1 MPCNQKLIVMKKTL
15 TIAIMLLFAIASVSA
30 KDVIITRDGKKIE
43 CYVVKTNS
51 KGVEYR
57 TNNPDNG
64 PIFELTNDEAA
75 TITFESGE
83 VYVFQTSAPETVK
96 YGSLTPEIDSDGL
109 PKPIE
114 GMAVR
119 RESDDAY
126 YMGSMKMDEEQFE
139 RFLQRNCTPAYERF
153 RTGVKLKR
161 TGWAL
166 FGVGIGMTI
175 SGVALVASGV
185 RYYKVTS
192 KSTSIEVTEITDP
205 VNRSLYIPG
214 AIFLSFGS
222 AALTASIP
230 LLCVGIHKKDHAYE
244 TYNEQ
249 CTNRQA
255 YSHNNEVRLNLSASH
270 NGLGFSLN
278 F

>member
-1 MPCNQKLIVMKKTL
+1 MKKSL

-43 CYVVKTNS
+43 CYVVKTSS

-57 TNNPDNG
+57 TNNPDSG
-64 PIFELTNDEAA
+64 PVFELTNDEAA

-83 VYVFQTSAPETVK
+83 VYVFQASVPETPK
-96 YGSLTPEIDSDGL
+96 SGSLTPDIDSDGL

-114 GMAVR
+114 GMAIR

-126 YMGSMKMDEEQFE
+126 FMGTMKMDEEQFE

-153 RTGVKLKR
+153 RSGVQLKR

-166 FGVGIGMTI
+166 FGTGAGLFI
-175 SGVALVASGV
+175 SGIALYASGYRV
-185 RYYKVTS
+185 YTYNSNTELWYYENKA
-192 KSTSIEVTEITDP
+192 
-205 VNRSLYIPG
+205 SLWIPG
-214 AIFLSFGS
+214 AIFMSFGS
-222 AALTASIP
+222 AALSASIP

-249 CTNRQA
+249 CTNRRA
-255 YSHNNEVRLNLSASH
+255 YSRNDDVRLNLSASQ